1 MYKKILVPLD
11 GSKRAEGILP
21 HVEQLAQKYQSTV
34 ILMQVI
40 ELMPIVAPAGQPD
53 MTFYQIE
60 FDRRRQIVEDY
71 LREIQSNLNE
81 KGIETKYAIIEGA
94 VVASVIEISRQEDV
108 DLIAMA
114 SHGRSGLAQVFYGSV
129 AAGLLQRVDRPLL
142 LIRAKRDG

>member
-11 GSKRAEGILP
+11 GSKRAEIILP
-21 HVEQLAQKYQSTV
+21 HVEQLAQKYQSAV

-40 ELMPIVAPAGQPD
+40 ELMPIMMMPGQMD
-53 MTFYQIE
+53 MAFYQDE
-60 FDRRRQIVEDY
+60 FDRRKQNVEEY
-71 LREIQSNLNE
+71 LRGIQDRF
-81 KGIETKYAIIEGA
+81 KGKDIATKIVIIEGA
-94 VVASVIEISRQEDV
+94 IVASIIEIATQEDV

-142 LIRAKRDG
+142 LIRAKRN

>member
-11 GSKRAEGILP
+11 GSKRAEVILP
-21 HVEQLAQKYQSTV
+21 HVEGLAHKYQSTV

-40 ELMPIVAPAGQPD
+40 ELMPIMSPPGQPD
-53 MTFYQIE
+53 MTFYQVE
-60 FDRRRQIVEDY
+60 FDRRRQNAEDY
-71 LREIQSNLNE
+71 LRNVQSKLQD

-94 VVASVIEISRQEDV
+94 SVASIIEIATQEDV

-129 AAGLLQRVDRPLL
+129 AAGLLQRIDRPLL

>member
-11 GSKRAEGILP
+11 GSKRAEIILP
-21 HVEQLAQKYQSTV
+21 HAEQLAQKYQSAV

-40 ELMPIVAPAGQPD
+40 ELMPIMMMPGQMD
-53 MTFYQIE
+53 MAFYQDE
-60 FDRRRQIVEDY
+60 FDRRKQNVEEY
-71 LREIQSNLNE
+71 LRGIQDRF
-81 KGIETKYAIIEGA
+81 KGKDIATKIVIIEGA
-94 VVASVIEISRQEDV
+94 SVASIIEIATQEDV

-142 LIRAKRDG
+142 LIRAKRN